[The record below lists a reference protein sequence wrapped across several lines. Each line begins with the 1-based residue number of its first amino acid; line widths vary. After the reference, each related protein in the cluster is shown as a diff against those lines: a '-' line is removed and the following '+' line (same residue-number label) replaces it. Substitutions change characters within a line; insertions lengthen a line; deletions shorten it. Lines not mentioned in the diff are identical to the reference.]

1 MKFVSE
7 DRKKELL
14 MKAVDDVAT
23 EDELKELERYTQ
35 TDSALAD
42 EYKAFKN
49 IKEVTDTIMFK
60 ELPDSYWKG
69 YWENIYN
76 RLERGV
82 GWIFFSIGAI
92 ILLIYGGYRLFL
104 DFFLS
109 NEVSLIL
116 KLGVAIGGIGLIILL
131 VSIAREVIFARSKER
146 YKEVKL

>member
-1 MKFVSE
+1 VKFVSE